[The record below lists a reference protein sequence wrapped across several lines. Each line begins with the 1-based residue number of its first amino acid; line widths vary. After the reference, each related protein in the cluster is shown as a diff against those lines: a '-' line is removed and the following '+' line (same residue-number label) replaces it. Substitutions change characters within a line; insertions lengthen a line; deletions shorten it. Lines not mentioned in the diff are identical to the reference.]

1 MVWTGGWMDVNVNY
15 ILSTQAQI
23 SSILWRTILKKKVVF
38 PLFDFFPLQRS
49 TAFEMDILERIKQI
63 CGLVQNV
70 SLLFETFPLLILM
83 L

>member
-1 MVWTGGWMDVNVNY
+1 MDGCECKLHTEYTSSNFFY
-15 ILSTQAQI
+15 IMANNPL
-23 SSILWRTILKKKVVF
+23 LLKKKVVF

-49 TAFEMDILERIKQI
+49 TAFEMVILERIKQI